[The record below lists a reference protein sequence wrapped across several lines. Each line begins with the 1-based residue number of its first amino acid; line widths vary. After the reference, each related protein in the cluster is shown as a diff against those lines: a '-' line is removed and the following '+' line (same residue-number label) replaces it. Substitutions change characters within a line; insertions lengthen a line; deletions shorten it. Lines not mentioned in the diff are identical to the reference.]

1 MDRQGNPAL
10 KWGLIFGGL
19 LIVVELIN
27 IGIQYATGALTS
39 GSVSSGSAIDT
50 SALVGNL
57 ARGCIVFLVEAG
69 LYFTAGIM
77 VARQNGRIGSSA
89 IAGLIAGAMGAIVHA
104 IVAIPL
110 VMNMTFP
117 VPASTG
123 MSPAQYHSLIVGGII
138 FGAIL
143 GIGVG
148 LGIGAGV
155 AALGGLIGRGQF
167 EQAHPPQPMMESFY
181 QPMAPA
187 PGYPQM
193 PQPGYPPAPG
203 YPQYPQYPQQPGYT
217 PAPTM
222 PTPPAQ
228 EGMPP
233 QNPPQPS

>member
-1 MDRQGNPAL
+1 MERQGNPAV

-27 IGIQYATGALTS
+27 IGIQYATGTLTGSTATS
-39 GSVSSGSAIDT
+39 GSAVDTTALVSS
-50 SALVGNL
+50 L
-57 ARGCIVFLVEAG
+57 ARSCIVFLVEAG
-69 LYFTAGIM
+69 LYFTVGIM

-89 IAGLIAGAMGAIVHA
+89 IAGLIAGSMGAVVRAIIV
-104 IVAIPL
+104 VPL

-117 VPASTG
+117 VPSGVG
-123 MSPAQYHSLIVGGII
+123 MSPQQYHSVIVGSII
-138 FGAIL
+138 FGAVI

-155 AALGGLIGRGQF
+155 AALGGLVGRSQF
-167 EQAHPPQPMMESFY
+167 ERAHPPQPMMESFY

-187 PGYPQM
+187 PGYPAM

-203 YPQYPQYPQQPGYT
+203 YPQYPQQPGNS
-217 PAPTM
+217 PAPTI
-222 PTPPAQ
+222 PGQ

-233 QNPPQPS
+233 QTPQQPS